1 MTPLPNTASSESQ
14 DNIDASTT
22 GSNTFRQQNEDGHT
36 YVVVEVMVI
45 VEVVVVVVM
54 VFFLLRDPTIMGCGR
69 GGNGIGGCRG
79 CGVVKPLTE
88 SRSGRAQSL

>member
-45 VEVVVVVVM
+45 VEVVVMVVM
-54 VFFLLRDPTIMGCGR
+54 VFFLFRDPTVMDCGCGGSGR
-69 GGNGIGGCRG
+69 SGFPG
-79 CGVVKPLTE
+79 CGEHQHWTPGSKT
-88 SRSGRAQSL
+88 SIIK